1 MRKLK
6 HSHIVEYVG
15 IGSTDRTSEEAQRN
29 SMFLVS
35 ELMDG
40 GTLKKV
46 THLICAPG
54 AVTLTPC
61 CRMRSFVMPCHVVPA
76 AHTMRT
82 ARLVVV

>member
-15 IGSTDRTSEEAQRN
+15 IGSTDKASEEAQRN

-46 THLICAPG
+46 THLICAPR
-54 AVTLTPC
+54 AMTLTPC
-61 CRMRSFVMPCHVVPA
+61 VQNQVFRDALSCGASS
-76 AHTMRT
+76 AHH
-82 ARLVVV
+82 AHC